1 MQEPETIQQMLA
13 LHTLG
18 WGAKRIAKELEVA
31 RNTVKRYV
39 AAGGYVPYQS
49 PVRPG
54 KLAGLEDWLKGQ
66 FLQHRGNCDVVRQE
80 LARLHGR
87 IVSLRTV
94 ERACRPYRAELAA
107 RARATLRF
115 ETPPGKQMKID
126 FGVATVEI
134 GGRMSPVHLFVAT
147 LGYSRLGYVAA
158 FTHERQSAWFAGME
172 GAFAHFGGIPR
183 EVLMD
188 NARPLV
194 ERHNVQSREVVFN
207 ERLNAF
213 ARHWGF
219 TPKACAPYRPRTKGK
234 DENGV
239 GYVKKNALAGRTF
252 ASWDAL
258 EAHLAQWQREVADVR
273 THGSTGE
280 APRTRFE
287 REERAALAPLNGR
300 PPYAQARELRRIVSS
315 EACVEVDTHRYSV
328 PWRLIGESVSVRVEG
343 EGLSVSHA
351 GKIVARH
358 EVLQGT
364 RGRSIDPAHFDGLVG
379 RAFAPAPRPGPQAP
393 QGMPTPPMAATGGL
407 VRIPLGGE
415 LARPL
420 AEYEAITGG
429 AF

>member
-1 MQEPETIQQMLA
+1 MLEPETIHRMLA

-18 WGAKRIAKELEVA
+18 WGTRRIAGELGVA
-31 RNTVKRYV
+31 RNTIKRHL

-49 PVRPG
+49 PMRPG
-54 KLAGLEDWLKGQ
+54 KLTGLEAWLKEQ
-66 FLQHRGNCDVVRQE
+66 FQQHRGNCDVVRQE
-80 LARLHGR
+80 LARVHGR
-87 IVSLRTV
+87 SVSLRTV
-94 ERACRPYRAELAA
+94 ERACRPYRAELTA

-115 ETPPGKQMKID
+115 ETPPGKQMQID

-134 GGRMSPVHLFVAT
+134 GGEKMSVHLFVAT

-158 FTHERQSAWFAGME
+158 FNHERQSAWFAGLE
-172 GAFAHFGGIPR
+172 GAFSHFGGIPH

-194 ERHNVQSREVVFN
+194 ERHNVQTREVVFN
-207 ERLNAF
+207 ERLHAF

-239 GYVKKNALAGRTF
+239 GYVKKNALAGRVF
-252 ASWDAL
+252 ASWEVL
-258 EAHLAQWQREVADVR
+258 EAHLVQWQREIADVR
-273 THGSTGE
+273 CHGSTGE

-287 REERAALAPLNGR
+287 RDERATLTPLNGR
-300 PPYAQARELRRIVSS
+300 PPYTQAREVRRVVSS
-315 EACVEVDTHRYSV
+315 ETCVEVDTHRYSV
-328 PWRLIGESVSVRVEG
+328 PWRLIGEAVTVRIEG
-343 EGLSVSHA
+343 EGLAVSHA
-351 GKIVARH
+351 GRIVARH
-358 EVLQGT
+358 AVLQGA

-379 RAFAPAPRPGPQAP
+379 RAFAPRGQPANPGPAGP
-393 QGMPTPPMAATGGL
+393 EA
-407 VRIPLGGE
+407 RIPLDGE

-420 AEYEAITGG
+420 EEYEAILGG